1 MYSRLMSE
9 SELVNNRTGSATV
22 NRIITVK
29 TKLFYGAGASA
40 EAAIAIA
47 FNSFN
52 FLFYNNVLGLPGT
65 LAGLA
70 VTIAV
75 VFDAISDPVIG
86 SISDRWRSK
95 LGRRHPFLFVA
106 PIPLGLCFF
115 AIYSPPAFLE
125 DMALFA
131 WFTFF
136 TISLRIALTFYHV
149 PHLALGAELSDD
161 YRERSVIMGYN
172 SILGMVGGSAA
183 FFFSWTWLGA
193 AEGGTTKAE
202 NFMPI
207 GLTIG
212 VCATLIVWMSAF
224 FTRDQIPYLKK
235 IPDDLP
241 KFSLKQLALELLQCF
256 RNRNYLWLLLGML
269 CLAATNGVRET
280 MSAYVNLF
288 FWELEPNQLRF
299 FGLTT
304 PIAFVIAFIATP
316 RLHGRFDKQLTM
328 IGAVGVYVLATTLPI
343 VLRILGLFPENDN
356 PITFPLLAAFVAV
369 YYGAV
374 AILSI
379 TVLSALADVADDHEL
394 KTGRRQ
400 EGIFYSARTFIS
412 KMTSG
417 LGLLIGGIAIDVIE
431 WPTGVTSAD
440 AVDPGTLF
448 NLALVDG
455 PIAAIPSLFAIFFYG
470 RYKINKKRYEEI
482 QAGLAERRKVENS

>member
-1 MYSRLMSE
+1 MSE
-9 SELVNNRTGSATV
+9 TESTGGTSS
-22 NRIITVK
+22 RKLSIR

-40 EAAIAIA
+40 ESAIAIA

-75 VFDAISDPVIG
+75 VFDAISDPMIG

-115 AIYSPPAFLE
+115 AIYSPPQFLE
-125 DMALFA
+125 QIGLFI

-172 SILGMVGGSAA
+172 SILGMVGGASA
-183 FFFSWTWLGA
+183 FFLSWTWLGA
-193 AEGGTTKAE
+193 VEGGTSKAE

-207 GLTIG
+207 GLAIG
-212 VCATLIVWMSAF
+212 VFATLVVWMSAY

-235 IPDDLP
+235 ISDDLP
-241 KFSLKQLALELLQCF
+241 AFSIKQLVSDILLCF
-256 RNRNYLWLLLGML
+256 NNRNYLWLLLGLL
-269 CLAATNGVRET
+269 CLAATSGVRET

-288 FWELEPNQLRF
+288 YWGLEPNQLRF
-299 FGLTT
+299 FGLVT
-304 PIAFVIAFIATP
+304 PLAFIIAFIATP
-316 RLHGRFDKQLTM
+316 RLHARFDKQKTM
-328 IGAVGVYVLATTLPI
+328 IGSVLVYVLASTLPI
-343 VLRILGLFPENDN
+343 VLRILGLFPGNDH
-356 PITFPLLAAFVAV
+356 PFTFPLLAAFVAI

-374 AILSI
+374 AILGI

-394 KTGRRQ
+394 LTGRRQ

-412 KMTSG
+412 KMTGG
-417 LGLLIGGIAIDVIE
+417 LGLLIGGIAIDIIN
-431 WPTGVTSAD
+431 WPTGVTSGD
-440 AVDPGTLF
+440 IVDPDILF
-448 NLALVDG
+448 SLAIVDG
-455 PIAAIPSLFAIFFYG
+455 PIAAIPSLFAVFFYG
-470 RYKINKKRYEEI
+470 RYKINKTRYLEIHAELAARRALALEEKPT
-482 QAGLAERRKVENS
+482 L